1 MAAGMKDV
9 ASLAGVAVG
18 TVSNVLN
25 HPDLVRPLTRA
36 RVEAAMEQLGFI
48 PNGSARQLRAGRSR
62 CLGLV
67 VLDVTNPF
75 FTEVARGVEDYAQ
88 AAGYAVILCNSDEA
102 DDKERRYLRVLEE
115 QRVRGILITPVH
127 GRAPELRRI
136 RERGTPVVL
145 LDRPGSAGQCSVAVD
160 DRRGGEIAVSHLLG
174 LGHRRIALVNG
185 PVAIRQCADRRR
197 GALRAVER
205 AGLDPAAVL
214 TEVTVPAMNA
224 RAGAAAAD
232 ELLGRGPRPTAV
244 FGTNDM
250 LALGLLRRLGQAG
263 VAVPGD
269 LAVVGYDD
277 IEFAADAAVPL
288 TSVRQPKYQLGRA
301 AAELLLDEADRPD
314 QHEHR
319 RIVFKPELVARA
331 SSGAAASP
339 GLAAPRS
346 QDHGD
351 HRQRELAVRGLRL
364 AAQEVAGPG
373 EQPGP
378 FGLLHDQEV
387 RVRADGGQ
395 QRIGGAGHAVPEL
408 AHLGRGEQVRARS
421 EQPLLPGL
429 SLAVAPPRQRDAGL
443 ALADLGQ
450 PGHPADPVVVHVPQ
464 PGEHAA
470 RPEHPGD
477 LGQRAVH
484 VEPVHGL
491 AGQHGVQAGIGQRDL
506 LGAPRRRTHRGHRP
520 PQLGQHLRVGLH
532 RGHLGAQAGQ
542 LRGQLAGTSPDVGDP
557 DRLAVPHRLQR
568 PPDGGLGIA
577 GAVLGVGGRGGAER

>member
-1 MAAGMKDV
+1 MTRLPLAAESLSAPGVYHGNAEGRIEPACEGLRAGGLMAAGMKDV

-36 RVEAAMEQLGFI
+36 RVEAAMEELGFI

-160 DRRGGEIAVSHLLG
+160 DRRGGEIAVSHLLE
-174 LGHRRIALVNG
+174 LGHRSIALVNG

-214 TEVTVPAMNA
+214 AEVTVPAMNA

-232 ELLGRGPRPTAV
+232 ELLSATPPTGGRRPTAV
-244 FGTNDM
+244 FCANDM

-301 AAELLLDEADRPD
+301 GAELLLDEADRPD
-314 QHEHR
+314 EHEHR
-319 RIVFKPELVARA
+319 RFVFKPELVARA
-331 SSGAAASP
+331 SSGAVSSP
-339 GLAAPRS
+339 VSA
-346 QDHGD
+346 
-351 HRQRELAVRGLRL
+351 
-364 AAQEVAGPG
+364 
-373 EQPGP
+373 
-378 FGLLHDQEV
+378 
-387 RVRADGGQ
+387 
-395 QRIGGAGHAVPEL
+395 
-408 AHLGRGEQVRARS
+408 
-421 EQPLLPGL
+421 
-429 SLAVAPPRQRDAGL
+429 
-443 ALADLGQ
+443 
-450 PGHPADPVVVHVPQ
+450 
-464 PGEHAA
+464 
-470 RPEHPGD
+470 
-477 LGQRAVH
+477 
-484 VEPVHGL
+484 
-491 AGQHGVQAGIGQRDL
+491 
-506 LGAPRRRTHRGHRP
+506 
-520 PQLGQHLRVGLH
+520 
-532 RGHLGAQAGQ
+532 
-542 LRGQLAGTSPDVGDP
+542 
-557 DRLAVPHRLQR
+557 
-568 PPDGGLGIA
+568 
-577 GAVLGVGGRGGAER
+577 